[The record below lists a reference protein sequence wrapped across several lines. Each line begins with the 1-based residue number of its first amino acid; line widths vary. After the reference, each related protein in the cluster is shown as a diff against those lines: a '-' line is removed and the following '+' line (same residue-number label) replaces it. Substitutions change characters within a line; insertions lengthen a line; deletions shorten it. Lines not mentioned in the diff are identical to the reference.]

1 MGEGIAINSGAIS
14 NTIGGT
20 SAGAAQVHDYNSGN
34 GITVGTD
41 PGDTAATGNTILG
54 NVLFENQGIGIDLG
68 NEGPTV
74 NDSAGHAGPNH
85 FQNYP
90 VVTAY
95 NSSTMTVSGTF
106 HEDGEIGKALRIEFF
121 AGTPSILQGN
131 TYVGSTNVTT
141 DGNGD
146 ASFTDVALSNVPPG
160 TDLGLTAT
168 ATATSAGDTSELS
181 PVFVVT
187 TTTTTLQASPSP
199 FKSGQPINLLAT
211 VAVPTGG
218 NPSGSVEFKDETMSF
233 GSAPVVDGQASKSI
247 TLPEGQ
253 YNITAIYTS
262 DNSLPG
268 SSSDPLPLT
277 VNAADA
283 DTTSISATP
292 AFTPA
297 REHEGLLF
305 TGTVSNTSGTV
316 VPSGDVQLVTSG
328 ASPTLLGSGTLVNG
342 GFSIT
347 INGLA
352 QGLYGIDA
360 NYLPASSSFTTST
373 THIPWRSPPRPPSRS
388 RPRPPRRRE

>member
-1 MGEGIAINSGAIS
+1 MIAGNTGPGIVFEDALVNN
-14 NTIGGT
+14 NT
-20 SAGAAQVHDYNSGN
+20 VSGN
-34 GITVGTD
+34 DIGRRLSVSILTVGKAS
-41 PGDTAATGNTILG
+41 PSTAARIRTPSAARVPAPPTSLTITWATESPWG
-54 NVLFENQGIGIDLG
+54 PTRAIRPPPATRFWGTCSSRIRVLGIDLG

-106 HEDGEIGKALRIEFF
+106 HEDGEIGKRAADRVLRRDSLYSSGQHVRRLDERH
-121 AGTPSILQGN
+121 
-131 TYVGSTNVTT
+131 
-141 DGNGD
+141 DGRQRGRELHRRRPLERAPRHRPGVNRHGD
-146 ASFTDVALSNVPPG
+146 GHD
-160 TDLGLTAT
+160 
-168 ATATSAGDTSELS
+168 AGDTSELS

-277 VNAADA
+277 
-283 DTTSISATP
+283 SM
-292 AFTPA
+292 
-297 REHEGLLF
+297 
-305 TGTVSNTSGTV
+305 
-316 VPSGDVQLVTSG
+316 
-328 ASPTLLGSGTLVNG
+328 
-342 GFSIT
+342 
-347 INGLA
+347 
-352 QGLYGIDA
+352 
-360 NYLPASSSFTTST
+360 
-373 THIPWRSPPRPPSRS
+373 PRTRIRRRS
-388 RPRPPRRRE
+388 RRRPRSRRPGNTRGSCSRARSAIPRGRLYRAATFNS